1 MTTIDER
8 APATVCFRRGRV
20 DRRVDG
26 RFRPSSNRPGSSGQD
41 ATPELFH
48 LVTNRLPVTWVDDVG
63 WRSAPGGL
71 VTALQPLQ
79 DGCVGDWIGSA
90 ATLGSP
96 PPGAPQPS
104 GVVPDQLRL
113 DDEAGRF
120 VSSLFDAGKPVA
132 VICHGPRTL
141 VEAGRVDGRTL
152 TVGRACE
159 RMSRTLA
166 VPGWTRRSS
175 CAPRDPITSCR
186 AAIPDLPVFTSHL
199 VATFADGR

>member
-1 MTTIDER
+1 M
-8 APATVCFRRGRV
+8 ATVVIVVGIVAAAVTVGWF
-20 DRRVDG
+20 
-26 RFRPSSNRPGSSGQD
+26 
-41 ATPELFH
+41 
-48 LVTNRLPVTWVDDVG
+48 VTNRQHPEQAAGHDD
-63 WRSAPGGL
+63 RSAGTTSDELYGK
-71 VTALQPLQ
+71 A
-79 DGCVGDWIGSA
+79 DR
-90 ATLGSP
+90 
-96 PPGAPQPS
+96 PS
-104 GVVPDQLRL
+104 GPDAETMDPDQLRL